1 MNIWIII
8 PAYNESSSL
17 NDILVKLRDKGF
29 SILVVDDGSLD
40 DTYEVALK
48 QADLVIR
55 NEKNMGKGKSLKKA
69 IAFLLKENNF
79 DYVITMDGDGQH
91 SPLDIEQFI
100 LKAQEGADLV
110 VGNRM
115 TNPLRMPRI
124 RFFTNKF
131 MSWFISKIVG
141 QNIPDTQCGYRL
153 IKNNVLKRIII
164 ESSKFEIESE
174 IIIKTAKLGFSVK
187 SIPIKSIYFRNPSSK
202 IHPFIDTLRFL
213 RFIIQL
219 KRINHT

>member
-219 KRINHT
+219 KE